1 MSGSHSPYKTQAA
14 DLARLNAAS
23 RGRRLVAQEGADFAS
38 NDYLGLAASGLLA
51 DAARDAIDRGVPIGS
66 GGSRL
71 LRGNHAEHE
80 ALEADAAAFFGSE
93 SALWFST
100 GYAANSALLSTLPQ
114 TGDIIIHDELIHASA
129 HEGMR
134 LGRALAVAVRHND
147 LADYEAA
154 IRRYRLSGGAGTVW
168 IAVESLYSMDGDL
181 APIDGLIAL
190 ADRHDA
196 VLLVDEAH
204 AIGVFGQG
212 GRGLAA
218 HVSGRENIITLVTC
232 GKALGC
238 EGALLCGPALVR
250 DFLINRGRGFI
261 FSTAPSPLMA
271 AVTRAAL
278 RIVQDRPELRDEL
291 WAQVA
296 LAGKVLAPLGASIA
310 GSQILPVIIGDDAS
324 TMALAA
330 QLQSQGFDVRGIRP
344 PTVPEGTSRLRVS
357 ITRNASEANIL
368 RLGEALAEAHD
379 QLRRIRAA

>member
-1 MSGSHSPYKTQAA
+1 
-14 DLARLNAAS
+14 
-23 RGRRLVAQEGADFAS
+23 
-38 NDYLGLAASGLLA
+38 
-51 DAARDAIDRGVPIGS
+51 
-66 GGSRL
+66 
-71 LRGNHAEHE
+71 
-80 ALEADAAAFFGSE
+80 
-93 SALWFST
+93 
-100 GYAANSALLSTLPQ
+100 
-114 TGDIIIHDELIHASA
+114 
-129 HEGMR
+129 
-134 LGRALAVAVRHND
+134 
-147 LADYEAA
+147 
-154 IRRYRLSGGAGTVW
+154 
-168 IAVESLYSMDGDL
+168 
-181 APIDGLIAL
+181 
-190 ADRHDA
+190 

-238 EGALLCGPALVR
+238 EGALLCGPAVMR

-278 RIVQDRPELRDEL
+278 RIVRDRPDLRDEL
-291 WAQVA
+291 WARVA

-330 QLQSQGFDVRGIRP
+330 QLQLQGLDVRGIRP

-357 ITRNASEANIL
+357 ITRNTSEANIL
-368 RLGEALAEAHD
+368 HLGEALAEAQD